1 MNLSVFFESLKV
13 MVEGMGGIFA
23 VILIFYMLITILT
36 KTFPEKSN

>member
-13 MVEGMGGIFA
+13 MAEGMGGIFV

-36 KTFPEKSN
+36 KTFPAKSN

>member
-23 VILIFYMLITILT
+23 VILIFYMLITVLT